1 MNQVRGVIM
10 LALGGFALY
19 QGWTIHTGQRALL
32 GYGVGVLGIMVGV
45 WRLTRKPPQ
54 PLA

>member
-1 MNQVRGVIM
+1 MDKVRGVIM
-10 LALGGFALY
+10 IALGGVALY
-19 QGWTIHTGQRALL
+19 QGWTIHTGQRAILA
-32 GYGVGVLGIMVGV
+32 YGVAVLALGVGI